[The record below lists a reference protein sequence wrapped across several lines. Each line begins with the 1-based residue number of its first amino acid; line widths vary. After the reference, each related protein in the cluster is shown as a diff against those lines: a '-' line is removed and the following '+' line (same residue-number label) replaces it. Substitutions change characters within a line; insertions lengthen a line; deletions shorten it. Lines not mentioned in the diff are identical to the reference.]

1 MKRKLGLL
9 SVLLL
14 AVFTLVGC
22 SGGGGGDSLTV
33 AVSGDAISL
42 DPISTN
48 DNQSSHV
55 MTQIYEGLVKIND
68 EGQAEP
74 SLAESFEQPDDK
86 TYVFKLKKGVKFH
99 NGEELKASDVVFSL
113 KRAIEA
119 PNVKH
124 LFETIDLES
133 VKAIDDYT
141 VEIKQ
146 KEPFPGILA
155 ALCHPGGYIVNEKAV
170 TDAGDNYA
178 RQPVGTNAV
187 KFVKWT
193 KADSVEMERY
203 EDYHGE
209 KTAYKTLTFRVIP
222 EPSNRVIEL
231 ESGGV
236 DIAYDISAIDLEKI
250 ENNEKLQLI
259 KSFDYGE
266 TYLGFNTA
274 KEPFNDPK
282 VREAVSYAIDIDSI
296 VSAVFKGLG
305 KTASGILPPT
315 LEYSISDEYEPKARD
330 VEKAK
335 ELLAEAGFP
344 DGFKTSISTNENQDR
359 IDMATAMKEQLAE
372 VGIDV
377 SINVLEW
384 SAFNDLLKS
393 GGHDMFEIAWTADSP
408 DPDTFLYPCF
418 HSSAKGEGGNY
429 IYLEDPE
436 VDKLLEE
443 ARYEQDTTKRGEL
456 YRKAQER
463 LMEIT
468 AWIPEHNKELT
479 VGAQKDVK
487 NIKLSPFGWYQ
498 LAPVTKGDK

>member
-1 MKRKLGLL
+1 MKRKLGLFT
-9 SVLLL
+9 LLL
-14 AVFTLVGC
+14 MGVFLLVGC
-22 SGGGGGDSLTV
+22 SGGGSGETLTV

-42 DPISTN
+42 DPIATN

-68 EGQAEP
+68 EGKAEP
-74 SLAESFEQPDDK
+74 SLAESFDQPDET
-86 TYVFKLKKGVKFH
+86 TYVFKLKQGIKFH

-124 LFETIDLES
+124 LFETIDIDS
-133 VKAIDDYT
+133 VKATDDYT
-141 VEIKQ
+141 VEFKQ
-146 KEPFPGILA
+146 TEPFSGILA
-155 ALCHPGGYIVNEKAV
+155 ALCHPGAYIVNEKAV
-170 TDAGDNYA
+170 NEAGNDYA
-178 RQPVGTNAV
+178 RNPVGTNAV

-193 KADSVEMERY
+193 KADSVEMERFD
-203 EDYHGE
+203 DYHGE
-209 KTAYKTLTFRVIP
+209 KTEYKNLIFRVIP

-236 DIAYDISAIDLEKI
+236 DIAYDISAIDLEKV
-250 ENNEKLQLI
+250 ENNDKLQLL
-259 KSFDYGE
+259 KSFDYGT
-266 TYLGFNTA
+266 TYLGFNIA

-282 VREAVSYAIDIDSI
+282 VREAISYAIDIDSI
-296 VSAVFKGLG
+296 VKAVFKGLG
-305 KTASGILPPT
+305 QTATGVMSPT
-315 LEYSISDEYEPKARD
+315 LAYSISDEYEPRARD

-335 ELLAEAGFP
+335 ELLEEAGFP
-344 DGFKTSISTNENQDR
+344 DGFETSISTNENKDR
-359 IDMATAMKEQLAE
+359 IDMATAMKEQLSE

-384 SAFNDLLKS
+384 SAFNELIKN
-393 GGHDMFEIAWTADSP
+393 GKHDMFEIAWTADSP

-429 IYLEDPE
+429 IYLEDDE
-436 VDKLLEE
+436 LDKMLEE
-443 ARYEQDTTKRGEL
+443 ARFSQDDEERADL
-456 YRKAQER
+456 YRQAQEH
-463 LMEIT
+463 LMDIT

-498 LAPVTKGDK
+498 LAPVTKGEK

>member
-1 MKRKLGLL
+1 MKRKLGLFT
-9 SVLLL
+9 LLL
-14 AVFTLVGC
+14 MGVFLLVGC
-22 SGGGGGDSLTV
+22 SGGGSGETLTV

-42 DPISTN
+42 DPIATN

-68 EGQAEP
+68 EGKAEP
-74 SLAESFEQPDDK
+74 SLAESFEQPDET
-86 TYVFKLKKGVKFH
+86 TYVFKLKQGVKFH

-124 LFETIDLES
+124 LFDTIDIDS

-141 VEIKQ
+141 VEFKQ
-146 KEPFPGILA
+146 TEPFSGILA
-155 ALCHPGGYIVNEKAV
+155 ALCHPGAYIVNEKAV
-170 TDAGDNYA
+170 NEAGNDYA
-178 RQPVGTNAV
+178 RNPVGTNAV

-193 KADSVEMERY
+193 KADSVEMERFD
-203 EDYHGE
+203 DYHGE
-209 KTAYKTLTFRVIP
+209 KTEYKNLIFRVIP

-250 ENNEKLQLI
+250 EDNEKLQLL
-259 KSFDYGE
+259 KSFDYGT
-266 TYLGFNTA
+266 TYLGFNIA

-282 VREAVSYAIDIDSI
+282 VREAISYAIDIDSI
-296 VSAVFKGLG
+296 VKAVFKGLG
-305 KTASGILPPT
+305 QTATGVMSPT
-315 LEYSISDEYEPKARD
+315 LAYSISDEYEPRARD
-330 VEKAK
+330 IEKAK
-335 ELLAEAGFP
+335 ELLEEAGYP
-344 DGFKTSISTNENQDR
+344 DGFETSISTNENKDR
-359 IDMATAMKEQLAE
+359 IDMATAMKEQLSE

-384 SAFNDLLKS
+384 SAFNELIKN
-393 GGHDMFEIAWTADSP
+393 GKHDMFEIAWTADSP

-429 IYLEDPE
+429 IYLED
-436 VDKLLEE
+436 DMLDGLLEE
-443 ARYEQDTTKRGEL
+443 ARFSQDDEERADL
-456 YRKAQER
+456 YRQAQEH
-463 LMEIT
+463 LMDIT

-498 LAPVTKGDK
+498 LAPVTKGEK